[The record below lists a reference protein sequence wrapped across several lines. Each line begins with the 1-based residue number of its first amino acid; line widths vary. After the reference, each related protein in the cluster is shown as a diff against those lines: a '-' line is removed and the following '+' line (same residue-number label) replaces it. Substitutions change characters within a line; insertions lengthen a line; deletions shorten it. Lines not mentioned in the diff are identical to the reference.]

1 MLGRHGSYT
10 FLICHRILSAEKNN
24 VHISL
29 RNRQALYKTE
39 GNDVLT

>member
-1 MLGRHGSYT
+1 MAVIPSWFATGFYLLKKT
-10 FLICHRILSAEKNN
+10 NN

-39 GNDVLT
+39 GNDVLTWI